1 MKILKV
7 IGTLMAIGGFILVL
21 GISGGLERD
30 ACTYGQFFMLG
41 GIGLA
46 MMILGL
52 PLARADEEDEK

>member
-21 GISGGLERD
+21 GIAGGLERD

-52 PLARADEEDEK
+52 PLARADEEDEE